1 MFTTFDEFNYYSAA
15 DRSYLRV
22 GLWVLGAHIS
32 AIAILGL
39 SIYLKPNAEFIMMA
53 EMIDRQSSALVQN
66 FKQSKDTKEVK
77 DKKDVLKL
85 SDLATETASEKKPVE
100 GTPGAAAVYLPNAD
114 ASELNNPKPPY
125 PTISRRL
132 GEQGRVILKACVSS
146 AGGLDSLNL
155 IKTSGFDRLDRI
167 ALETV
172 QRWKFIPARRG
183 QQAVAMCYQLPIQF
197 TLEK

>member
-1 MFTTFDEFNYYSAA
+1 MVNTFDDINPNLG
-15 DRSYLRV
+15 YLKA
-22 GLWVLGAHIS
+22 GTWVLGAHVL
-32 AIAILGL
+32 AIGL
-39 SIYLKPNAEFIMMA
+39 LIVGVFIKPHTELVMMA

-66 FKQSKDTKEVK
+66 FKKSNDTKEVK
-77 DKKDVLKL
+77 DKKEVLKL
-85 SDLATETASEKKPVE
+85 SDSAAEQASEKKPVD
-100 GTPGAAAVYLPNAD
+100 GNPGAAAVYMPNAD

-125 PTISRRL
+125 PAISRRL

-146 AGGLDSLNL
+146 TGGIDSLNL
-155 IKTSGFDRLDRI
+155 IKSSGFDRLDRI

-183 QQAVAMCYQLPIQF
+183 QQPVAMCYQLPIQF

>member
-1 MFTTFDEFNYYSAA
+1 MVNIFDDINPNLG
-15 DRSYLRV
+15 YLKA
-22 GLWVLGAHIS
+22 GTWVLGAHVL
-32 AIAILGL
+32 AIGL
-39 SIYLKPNAEFIMMA
+39 LIVGVFIKPHTELVMMA

-66 FKQSKDTKEVK
+66 FKKSNDTKEVK
-77 DKKDVLKL
+77 DKKEVLKL
-85 SDLATETASEKKPVE
+85 SDSAAEQASEKKPVV
-100 GTPGAAAVYLPNAD
+100 GNPGAAAVYMPNAN

-125 PTISRRL
+125 PAISRRL

-146 AGGLDSLNL
+146 TGGIDSLNL
-155 IKTSGFDRLDRI
+155 IKSSGFDRLDRI

-183 QQAVAMCYQLPIQF
+183 QQPVAMCYQLPIQF